1 MPNHSSP
8 PTSSTASAASS
19 QPPSPLVTEPVY
31 HQLTRLCRAALQQ
44 GDYAPGEQFP
54 SERELANQHNISRA
68 TANKVIS
75 NLVAEGLLQFRKGI
89 GTFVRE
95 PSQSLHSSLRQ
106 MESFTEHARAL
117 GLDPETRILAFEKQA
132 AGKIPHA
139 IRESLGMPVDDPH
152 GVYYFERLRLA
163 DQEPVILE
171 QRWLAAEFVPGL
183 KKSDLAGSLYGLLED
198 RFDLTLTGERHTIRA
213 RALLEREAELF
224 QLPPAMPALVVEGP
238 GFGPGNRPV
247 WHQNLLYRSDKYE
260 LVNEV
265 QTSKYGSLTQVKICA
280 AA

>member
-1 MPNHSSP
+1 MPPSSSKQ
-8 PTSSTASAASS
+8 PTITDAAPS
-19 QPPSPLVTEPVY
+19 QSPSPLVTEPVY
-31 HQLTRLCRAALQQ
+31 HQLTRFCRAALLQ

-54 SERELANQHNISRA
+54 SERELATQHNISRA

-106 MESFTEHARAL
+106 MESFTEHARSL
-117 GLDPETRILAFEKQA
+117 GLEPETRILAFEKQA
-132 AGKIPHA
+132 ANKVPKP
-139 IRESLGMPVDDPH
+139 IRESLAMPIDDPH
-152 GVYYFERLRLA
+152 GVYFFERLRLA

-183 KKSDLAGSLYGLLED
+183 KKSDLAGSLYGLLEE
-198 RFDLTLTGERHTIRA
+198 RFELTLTGERHTIRA
-213 RALLEREAELF
+213 RALLEREADLF
-224 QLPPAMPALVVEGP
+224 QLPPAMPVLVVEGP
-238 GFGPGNRPV
+238 GFGAGNRPV

-265 QTSKYGSLTQVKICA
+265 QNSNHGSSSQVLIRA